1 MYLERKHSGCAGQ
14 TTCTVALEQRKIQAF
29 HTSVTYSELESKGEQ
44 CAQMDSQITVI
55 SVLLNKN

>member
-14 TTCTVALEQRKIQAF
+14 TTYTVALEQRKIQAF

-44 CAQMDSQITVI
+44 CAQMDS
-55 SVLLNKN
+55 